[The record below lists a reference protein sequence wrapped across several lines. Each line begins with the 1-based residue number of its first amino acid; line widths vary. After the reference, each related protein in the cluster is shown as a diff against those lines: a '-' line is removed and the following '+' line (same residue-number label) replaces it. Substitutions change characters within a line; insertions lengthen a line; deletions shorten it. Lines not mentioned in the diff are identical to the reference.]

1 MADEE
6 LRTAIAAYLRAW
18 DSLPGEPFP
27 REVMS
32 GEGFEQFVDARTA
45 GILLSRNCTLR
56 AAQSL
61 SLSSLLRET
70 KVMFDEGLFRRCP
83 RLLLFCFSRAS
94 GSALKVLSPR
104 AVQSALA
111 SHRL

>member
-32 GEGFEQFVDARTA
+32 GEGFEQFVDA
-45 GILLSRNCTLR
+45 
-56 AAQSL
+56 
-61 SLSSLLRET
+61 
-70 KVMFDEGLFRRCP
+70 F
-83 RLLLFCFSRAS
+83 AS
-94 GSALKVLSPR
+94 GGLGAPITKMVRMFRDAHGRYPTFEELHPPGGPVLVPVVPPAGDKSR
-104 AVQSALA
+104 G
-111 SHRL
+111 

>member
-32 GEGFEQFVDARTA
+32 GEGFEQFVDA
-45 GILLSRNCTLR
+45 
-56 AAQSL
+56 
-61 SLSSLLRET
+61 
-70 KVMFDEGLFRRCP
+70 F
-83 RLLLFCFSRAS
+83 AS
-94 GSALKVLSPR
+94 GGLGAPITKMFRMFHDLQGRYPTFEELNPPGSLCIVVPPAGDK
-104 AVQSALA
+104 
-111 SHRL
+111 SHG